1 MTLHQLRV
9 FAKVAELQSFTA
21 AARALALTQPS
32 VSSLIQ
38 GLVDE
43 LGHEL
48 FERRGIKIALTPE
61 GTVFYR
67 RTKEALGIIDGADDE
82 IAELRGLRKG
92 RLSVGGSA
100 IAGASFLPGAI
111 QAFKQ
116 NYPGIEVVLAIHR
129 SDALEKKLIEGE
141 FDVAVLGWEPRAP
154 VLRGTL
160 FGYEEIVVIA
170 PANHPLNKQSSVGL
184 KVLSKE
190 PLIIQQK
197 GNLVRDMV
205 EERFSA
211 KRLPFVPVLEVDV
224 QVGGWETIKTA
235 VASGLGIGFFSKCHV
250 EWDVKAGRVKLLR
263 VPELALKRP
272 IYIALH
278 KDRRES
284 ALVRTFANFLKAY
297 KER

>member
-9 FAKVAELQSFTA
+9 FAKVAEMQSFTA
-21 AARALALTQPS
+21 AAKALRLTQPS

-43 LGHEL
+43 LEHEL
-48 FERRGIKIALTPE
+48 FERRGIKISLTPE
-61 GTVFYR
+61 GIVFLR
-67 RTKEALGIIDGADDE
+67 RTREALGIIDGADDE
-82 IAELRGLRKG
+82 IAELRGLKKG
-92 RLSVGGSA
+92 RISVGGSA

-116 NYPGIEVVLAIHR
+116 DYPGIQVVLGIHR

-141 FDVAVLGWEPRAP
+141 FDVVVLGWEPRAP
-154 VLRGTL
+154 VLRGAL
-160 FGYEEIVVIA
+160 FGHEEIVVIA
-170 PANHPLNKQSSVGL
+170 PPNHPLTKQATVSL
-184 KVLSKE
+184 KILSKE
-190 PLIIQQK
+190 PLIIQQR

-211 KRLPFVPVLEVDV
+211 RRLPFVPVLEVDV

-235 VASGLGIGFFSKCHV
+235 VASGLGIGFFSRCHV
-250 EWDVKAGRVKLLR
+250 EWDVKAGRVKFLR

-272 IYIALH
+272 IYVALH
-278 KDRRES
+278 RDRRDS
-284 ALVRTFANFLKAY
+284 ALVRAFANFLKAY
-297 KER
+297 KDR